1 MASRGT
7 PPGRN
12 SVGGSVVMSRTV
24 DSTPNGVAP
33 ASSTASISPLR
44 SCSTWSAVVGLGRP
58 NLFALGAAMGV
69 ML

>member
-1 MASRGT
+1 
-7 PPGRN
+7 
-12 SVGGSVVMSRTV
+12 MSRIV

-69 ML
+69 TL